1 MHATNNLQEVTIY
14 FEWISNYFE
23 AQLEVNYLVQVL

>member
-1 MHATNNLQEVTIY
+1 MHATNNLQEVTSY

-23 AQLEVNYLVQVL
+23 VQLEVNYLVQVL

>member
-23 AQLEVNYLVQVL
+23 VQLEVNYLVQVL